1 MKIFLKIISSL
12 LIGLSISFY
21 YWVGSFVLSQSQ
33 SALRSLDIDSSNL
46 KVYVPLGIV
55 VGAVVFWITKKAIK
69 SFLILAVI
77 LFIISLAMWWLVS
90 SPSIQ
95 QHILPPILK

>member
-1 MKIFLKIISSL
+1 MKIFLKGISSL

-21 YWVGSFVLSQSQ
+21 YWIGSFVLSQSK
-33 SALRSLDIDSSNL
+33 SALRGLNIDPSNL
-46 KVYVPLGIV
+46 KIYIPLGIV
-55 VGAVVFWITKKAIK
+55 IGAIIFWITKKAIK

-77 LFIISLAMWWLVS
+77 LFVLSLAMWWLVS